1 MIKELFFSMRP
12 WQWYKNLVIFV
23 SLVFSHN
30 LFNMSMLSDAFF
42 AFLIFCLLSGSDYII
57 NDAVDS
63 ERDKIHPKKKGRPI
77 ASGRL
82 GRNNAL
88 LFAGIVLLVSFAW
101 SYNISPLFFAISAVF
116 VLLHNA
122 YNFYLK
128 NFVIVDVLMISANF
142 VMRAI
147 AGGVAIGVFVS
158 PWLIVC
164 TFLLAMFLALGKRRH
179 EIAVLGNEA
188 GKHRKILSEYTTEM
202 IDQMTGVTMSAL
214 IVSYMLYTF
223 LTSNIYLMVT
233 VPFAIYGVF
242 RYQYLVHLKNF
253 GGETEL
259 VFMDG
264 AMILDLI
271 LWFTAAVVILYAF
284 PHTVI

>member
-1 MIKELFFSMRP
+1 MIKELLFSMRP

-23 SLVFSHN
+23 SLIFSRN
-30 LFNMSMLSDAFF
+30 LFNIPLVYDAFF
-42 AFLIFCLLSGSDYII
+42 AFIIFCLLSGSDYII
-57 NDAVDS
+57 NDAIDS

-82 GRNNAL
+82 ERSHAL
-88 LFAGIVLLVSFAW
+88 FFAAIALLVSFAW
-101 SYNISPLFFAISAVF
+101 SYYINPVFFAISFAF
-116 VLLHNA
+116 VVLHNA

-142 VMRAI
+142 VIRAI

-164 TFLLAMFLALGKRRH
+164 TFLLALFLALGKRRH
-179 EIAVLGNEA
+179 EIAILGSEA

-202 IDQMTGVTMSAL
+202 IDQMTGVTISAL

-223 LTSNIYLMVT
+223 LTGNIYLMIT

-259 VFMDG
+259 VFMDW
-264 AMILDLI
+264 AMILDI
-271 LWFTAAVVILYAF
+271 VLWFAAAVLILYAF
-284 PHTVI
+284 PHGII

>member
-1 MIKELFFSMRP
+1 MIKELLISMRP

-42 AFLIFCLLSGSDYII
+42 AFLIFCLISGSDYII

-82 GRNNAL
+82 ERNHAL
-88 LFAGIVLLVSFAW
+88 MFAGFILLMSFVW
-101 SYNISPLFFAISAVF
+101 SYYLNAMFFVISAVF
-116 VLLHNA
+116 VILHNA

-128 NFVIVDVLMISANF
+128 NVVIVDVLMISANF
-142 VMRAI
+142 VIRAI

-164 TFLLAMFLALGKRRH
+164 TFLLALFLALGKRRH
-179 EIAVLGNEA
+179 EIAILGNEA
-188 GKHRKILSEYTTEM
+188 SKHRKILSEYTTEM
-202 IDQMTGVTMSAL
+202 IDQMTGVTLSAL

-223 LTSNIYLMVT
+223 LTSNIYLMIT

-242 RYQYLVHLKNF
+242 RYQYLVHVKNF

-259 VFMDG
+259 VFMDW

-271 LWFTAAVVILYAF
+271 LWFAAAVVILYAF
-284 PHTVI
+284 PHAII

>member
-1 MIKELFFSMRP
+1 MIKELLFSMRP

-23 SLVFSHN
+23 SLIFSRN
-30 LFNMSMLSDAFF
+30 LFNMSLAYDAFF
-42 AFLIFCLLSGSDYII
+42 AFIIFCLLSGSDYII
-57 NDAVDS
+57 NDVVDS

-82 GRNNAL
+82 ERSHAL
-88 LFAGIVLLVSFAW
+88 LFAGIVLLISFVW
-101 SYNISPLFFAISAVF
+101 SYYISPVFFVISFSF
-116 VLLHNA
+116 VALHNA

-128 NFVIVDVLMISANF
+128 NVVIVDVLMISANF
-142 VMRAI
+142 MIRAI

-164 TFLLAMFLALGKRRH
+164 TFLLALFLALGKRRH

-188 GKHRKILSEYTTEM
+188 GKHRKILSEYTSEM

-223 LTSNIYLMVT
+223 LTSNIYLMIT

-259 VFMDG
+259 VFMDW
-264 AMILDLI
+264 AMILDI
-271 LWFTAAVVILYAF
+271 VLWFAAAVVILYAF
-284 PHTVI
+284 PHGIV

>member
-23 SLVFSHN
+23 SLVFSRN
-30 LFNMSMLSDAFF
+30 LFNISLGYDAFF
-42 AFLIFCLLSGSDYII
+42 AFIIFCLLSGSDYII

-82 GRNNAL
+82 GRNDAL
-88 LFAGIVLLVSFAW
+88 LFAGIILLASLVW
-101 SYNISPLFFAISAVF
+101 SYYINFMFFVISVVF
-116 VLLHNA
+116 VILHNA

-128 NFVIVDVLMISANF
+128 HVVIVDVLTISTNF
-142 VMRAI
+142 VIRAI

-164 TFLLAMFLALGKRRH
+164 TFLLALFLALGKRRH
-179 EIAVLGNEA
+179 EIAILGNEA
-188 GKHRKILSEYTTEM
+188 SKHRKILSEYTTEM
-202 IDQMTGVTMSAL
+202 IDQMTGVTLSAL

-233 VPFAIYGVF
+233 VPFAIFGVF
-242 RYQYLVHLKNF
+242 RYQYLVHVKNF

-259 VFMDG
+259 VFMDW
-264 AMILDLI
+264 AIIIDMV
-271 LWFTAAVVILYAF
+271 LWFAAAVVILYAV
-284 PHTVI
+284 PPPIV